1 MFCGGNLELTGMG
14 YLASLDALK
23 WKKRLSKW
31 RRCITMDAGE
41 LVEIKRDIE
50 EIKMQLAFLISRY
63 IEEEEISDE
72 EREEIL
78 EILNEVKRG
87 EYVTK
92 EEFSKEL
99 LGE

>member
-1 MFCGGNLELTGMG
+1 
-14 YLASLDALK
+14 
-23 WKKRLSKW
+23 
-31 RRCITMDAGE
+31 MDAGE

>member
-1 MFCGGNLELTGMG
+1 ME
-14 YLASLDALK
+14 
-23 WKKRLSKW
+23 
-31 RRCITMDAGE
+31 AGE
-41 LVEIKRDIE
+41 IVEIKKDIE

-63 IEEEEISDE
+63 IEEEKITDE
-72 EREEIL
+72 ERREIM

-92 EEFSKEL
+92 EKFVKEL

>member
-1 MFCGGNLELTGMG
+1 ME
-14 YLASLDALK
+14 
-23 WKKRLSKW
+23 
-31 RRCITMDAGE
+31 AGE
-41 LVEIKRDIE
+41 MVEIKKDIE

-63 IEEEEISDE
+63 IEEEKITDE
-72 EREEIL
+72 ERREIM

-92 EEFSKEL
+92 EEFVKEL

>member
-1 MFCGGNLELTGMG
+1 ME
-14 YLASLDALK
+14 
-23 WKKRLSKW
+23 
-31 RRCITMDAGE
+31 AGE
-41 LVEIKRDIE
+41 IVEIKKDIE

-63 IEEEEISDE
+63 IEEEEVSDE
-72 EREEIL
+72 ERREIM

-92 EEFSKEL
+92 EEFVKEL